1 MSEAFKAAMTLLSID
16 PLPDDAEAQ
25 LTQLEKEIDADERDR
40 FGDLW
45 EAYYA
50 ALDEFPSEIR

>member
-1 MSEAFKAAMTLLSID
+1 MSEAFKDAMKLLAID
-16 PLPDDAEAQ
+16 PLPSDAEVQ
-25 LTQLEKEIDADERDR
+25 LSALEKKIDADERDR

-50 ALDEFPSEIR
+50 ALDEFPSEF